1 MNGFEL
7 KKFSIPREKNLRLRV
22 YIWDDVKIKGFRTYR
37 KIGLL
42 PFYFDLRSEDLAGA
56 VKAGSSGPVKLEDGI
71 CVGGDG
77 SSLTLQISDFPE
89 KGWRSSLLFSSLLF
103 SSLLFAFFL
112 TFWRL
117 AFRENGILKEARFPF
132 FIFSVFL
139 LLAGCLFP
147 VTLGGDGKYWVGN
160 SFVLQNLDWQN
171 WNFFRPFM
179 YSFVLASMWELA
191 GGNAASTLLAN
202 GIFILLAVFF
212 LGKSFADRG
221 RQYCLALC
229 LLAFSPTL
237 VAFQHLV
244 ANECALFCA
253 LALVVFALER
263 FFSSESFSPANAV
276 FLVFSCVFAFYIK
289 QNFMPV
295 FVALGIFFLARP
307 VFSFLP
313 VRFLKDDPG
322 FLSNRRCVTA
332 AALIFFSMIFMFSYF
347 SESMKRSGFQTEW
360 GVVRNLAVPEGYYK
374 DPKVSDAY
382 RELELRERHGKFFED
397 PRKGGIPNSAVFDFL
412 NRPPDSGQ
420 NDILTEAWKQNPAYC
435 LDRALKAFPAFA
447 FGDVTVKSSVSE
459 VLFLARHKTRVM
471 TLEFADSWQV
481 RTASNPIGAFYCS
494 LLWHYK
500 GIHFAILIL
509 LPFSFGIG
517 VVRRDYFCAFGSL
530 LIFSFLAMHAFC
542 LFSYDRYAVPA
553 FWLGYFL
560 LIRTLFLYARPVF
573 EKIGRR
579 LGLGRHEPCGPP

>member
-1 MNGFEL
+1 
-7 KKFSIPREKNLRLRV
+7 
-22 YIWDDVKIKGFRTYR
+22 
-37 KIGLL
+37 
-42 PFYFDLRSEDLAGA
+42 
-56 VKAGSSGPVKLEDGI
+56 
-71 CVGGDG
+71 
-77 SSLTLQISDFPE
+77 
-89 KGWRSSLLFSSLLF
+89 
-103 SSLLFAFFL
+103 
-112 TFWRL
+112 
-117 AFRENGILKEARFPF
+117 
-132 FIFSVFL
+132 
-139 LLAGCLFP
+139 
-147 VTLGGDGKYWVGN
+147 
-160 SFVLQNLDWQN
+160 
-171 WNFFRPFM
+171 M
-179 YSFVLASMWELA
+179 YSFVLAFMRELV

-212 LGKSFADRG
+212 MGKSFADRG

-237 VAFQHLV
+237 VACQHIV
-244 ANECALFCA
+244 GNECALFCA

-347 SESMKRSGFQTEW
+347 SESMKCSGFQTEW

-374 DPKVSDAY
+374 DPKVSEAY

-397 PRKGGIPNSAVFDFL
+397 PRKGGVPQSAVLDFL
-412 NRPPDSGQ
+412 HLPQDPEVRLA
-420 NDILTEAWKQNPAYC
+420 ILGEAWKSNPMYC
-435 LDRALKAFPAFA
+435 LARALRTFSVFA
-447 FGDVTVKSSVSE
+447 LGGEETIGLVDGTIY
-459 VLFLARHKTRVM
+459 LRHAKTRIRDPKY
-471 TLEFADSWQV
+471 TDSWEARAV
-481 RTASNPIGAFYCS
+481 CSPIGSFLFS

-517 VVRRDYFCAFGSL
+517 VARRDYFGVFGSL

-542 LFSYDRYAVPA
+542 LFSLDRYAVPA

-579 LGLGRHEPCGPP
+579 LGFGRHEPCGTA